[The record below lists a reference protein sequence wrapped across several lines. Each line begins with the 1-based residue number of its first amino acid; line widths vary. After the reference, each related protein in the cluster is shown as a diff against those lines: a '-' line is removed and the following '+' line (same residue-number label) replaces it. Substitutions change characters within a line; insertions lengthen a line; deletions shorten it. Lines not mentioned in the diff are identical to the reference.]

1 MFDVAVGVL
10 LLLFIISALVQI
22 IQGLPNE
29 EQLVLRQAKRCP
41 PDGGRLWNVLN
52 DVYFNLICCFD
63 KASNLVNL
71 KRLFIKYIIAN
82 HCLII
87 PHDTNCISID
97 NTFLRFSIK
106 DKMFLI
112 SGHCKKIELS
122 HVSASLHIP
131 CSSYWKYS
139 KIYEKNRLYVYLSK
153 YKHTYLDSQY
163 FRNVRTNTY
172 PSNPKTCLSTQRR
185 EENACVL
192 VLHDGFAS

>member
-22 IQGLPNE
+22 IQGLPKE

-52 DVYFNLICCFD
+52 DVYFNLIGCFD
-63 KASNLVNL
+63 N
-71 KRLFIKYIIAN
+71 
-82 HCLII
+82 CLII
-87 PHDTNCISID
+87 PHDTNFISID

-172 PSNPKTCLSTQRR
+172 PSNSKTCLSTQRR